1 MRVPRLGP
9 EWLTLVVTSCPTLVT
24 DRLVLRPFRSG
35 DAEPLFAAMT
45 TPEVRA
51 ALHVPDD
58 FSPADAWRSLTL
70 FAGLWEVKG
79 LGQWALE
86 ERATGRF
93 VGRAG
98 LYWRPDEDWP
108 GVEVGWMLDPAYWGS
123 GYATE
128 AGARSVRYGFDEL
141 GEDTLFS
148 CILPTNTR
156 SQAVA
161 RRLGYRPGEE
171 RTMSFFPSQP
181 HVLWRLDRSTWDALN
196 AG

>member
-1 MRVPRLGP
+1 M
-9 EWLTLVVTSCPTLVT
+9 TSCPTLLT
-24 DRLVLRPFRSG
+24 DRLVLRPFRSE
-35 DAEPLFAAMT
+35 DAEPLFAAMS

-70 FAGLWEVKG
+70 FAGLWELKG

-86 ERATGRF
+86 ERPPAGSSAGPASTGD
-93 VGRAG
+93 
-98 LYWRPDEDWP
+98 PSEDWP
-108 GVEVGWMLDPAYWGS
+108 GVEVGWMLDPAHWGS

-148 CILPTNTR
+148 CILGRTPAPRPWRGDSATTR
-156 SQAVA
+156 GGADDVVLPVGAARAVA
-161 RRLGYRPGEE
+161 TRPTHLGGGQRRLRPPS
-171 RTMSFFPSQP
+171 MSTTSP
-181 HVLWRLDRSTWDALN
+181 VT
-196 AG
+196 